1 MLGRF
6 NNQFLWLPAWGW
18 LVVGIGLVGAH
29 VLLIRSL
36 GGALPA
42 LTPAMLGVVN
52 LPVRAP
58 LPATWMERHALR
70 IEKDGSIRSDLLQY
84 TGGPDGL
91 GFWTLSV
98 QGPVRPLASAPGP
111 FDLLDMVSEWHCTLD
126 ATVWKSTG
134 RSDDEATWIA
144 ARRAI
149 DAALRE
155 NQLASAPLQTRA
167 LARTRS
173 NAPPTVHDYPA
184 SVERV
189 LWTIDRNEWI
199 WPHICSN
206 GAALLG
212 PLMCIIGASLLAFR
226 SKRERA
232 NLARL
237 RGCCQWC
244 GYDLTGGFDV
254 VCPECGR
261 APKSE

>member
-6 NNQFLWLPAWGW
+6 NNRFLSLPAWGW
-18 LVVGIGLVGAH
+18 LVVGVVLVGAH
-29 VLLIRSL
+29 LLLIRSL
-36 GGALPA
+36 RAPPPT
-42 LTPAMLGVVN
+42 LTAATLGVVVWN
-52 LPVRAP
+52 SRAP
-58 LPATWMERHALR
+58 FPVTWMERHALR
-70 IEKDGSIRSDLLQY
+70 VEENGSIRSDLLQY

-98 QGPVRPLASAPGP
+98 QGQVRPLASPP
-111 FDLLDMVSEWHCTLD
+111 QLFDLLDMVSEWHCTLD

-134 RSDDEATWIA
+134 RSGDEATWIA
-144 ARRAI
+144 AQRAI

-155 NQLASAPLQTRA
+155 NQLGTSPIQTRA

-173 NAPPTVHDYPA
+173 NTSSAPHDFPA

-189 LWTIDRNEWI
+189 FWTIDRSEWI
-199 WPHICSN
+199 WPHIHSN
-206 GAALLG
+206 VAAMLG
-212 PLMCIIGASLLAFR
+212 PLVCIIGLSLLAFR

-244 GYDLTGGFDV
+244 GYDLTGGFKL
-254 VCPECGR
+254 VCPECGNV
-261 APKSE
+261 PKSV